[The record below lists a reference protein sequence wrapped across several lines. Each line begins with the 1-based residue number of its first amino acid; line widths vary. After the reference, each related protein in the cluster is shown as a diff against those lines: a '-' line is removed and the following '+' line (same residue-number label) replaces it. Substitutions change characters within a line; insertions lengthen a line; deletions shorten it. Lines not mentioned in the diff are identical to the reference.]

1 MLIVLIVLK
10 RKKIANCAGPA
21 EEEKNLREK
30 ATKTLEQVTV
40 NKSFEVCKKR
50 SPKRA

>member
-1 MLIVLIVLK
+1 MIVLIVLRRK
-10 RKKIANCAGPA
+10 RFADYADRA
-21 EEEKNLREK
+21 EEKKNLREK
-30 ATKTLEQVTV
+30 APKTLKQVTV

>member
-1 MLIVLIVLK
+1 MIVLIVLR
-10 RKKIANCAGPA
+10 RKEFADRAK
-21 EEEKNLREK
+21 EEKNLREK
-30 ATKTLEQVTV
+30 AAKTLEQVTV